1 MSSRTKAWIALGGA
15 ATIIIAVGLIWTITY
30 FGVWSQVRDA
40 FLVGLAVATF
50 ATLGILSYAVFVLV
64 SLGLQIKKEITPV
77 LDSLKDTTD
86 TVRETA
92 KVASDLTVTP
102 GVRAASMLLGATQ
115 VAGVFFGVGRAR
127 KRAEK
132 RAQRRR
138 ELAAK
143 GELNEYR

>member
-1 MSSRTKAWIALGGA
+1 MSSSAKAWIAIGGA
-15 ATIIIAVGLIWTITY
+15 AAIIIGVGLIVLFSILGIWP
-30 FGVWSQVRDA
+30 QVRDA
-40 FLVGLAVATF
+40 TLVVLAAATF
-50 ATLGILSYAVFVLV
+50 ATLGILSYAIFVLV

-86 TVRETA
+86 NVRETA

-138 ELAAK
+138 DLAAK